1 MCIRDSPIP
10 LPLDR
15 PPPIIKFWI
24 RHWNV
29 IILYWHYTG
38 EMPGVCLYGAQN
50 MRPLGDKTTG
60 RSTPFPTCLT
70 ITGFTQSHSHRS
82 MKGLYRPWTFPFS
95 NAPQHTTWKSDVLHF
110 NFWNR
115 GRCEHRERNSY
126 FIFWAGHI
134 KNSMHNVCTCTQ
146 IWTILYVLTKQ

>member
-1 MCIRDSPIP
+1 
-10 LPLDR
+10 
-15 PPPIIKFWI
+15 
-24 RHWNV
+24 
-29 IILYWHYTG
+29 
-38 EMPGVCLYGAQN
+38 MPGVCLYGAQN

-146 IWTILYVLTKQ
+146 IWTILYVLTKTKPNPNPITCSKISRFETKTLFVDVFKWIKWQK